1 MRLCLIF
8 TCLAVLFQIGCLHQR
23 QVRSE
28 LFQQIFVD
36 DSTSF
41 RGAMIGDQIY
51 AVLEHEKDWV
61 PSHQD
66 KLGISYNIPLEED
79 FTLLVD
85 YYSDNLKTDKESNR
99 LTSIVANILLQDEV
113 EAAKLYNEVQKH
125 FTNRFGLASG
135 QYGDYQWGSSNPYTS
150 SIEVRLRLN
159 DDKQGITLNFIDT
172 EPKIESL

>member
-8 TCLAVLFQIGCLHQR
+8 TCLAVLFLGGCLPQSPS
-23 QVRSE
+23 QSD
-28 LFQQIFVD
+28 LFQQIFLD
-36 DSTSF
+36 DSSSF
-41 RGAMIGDQIY
+41 RGAMIGDQIHT
-51 AVLEHEKDWV
+51 VLEHEQDWV

-66 KLGISYNIPLEED
+66 KLGISYSIPLDDE
-79 FTLLVD
+79 FQLLVD

-113 EAAKLYNEVQKH
+113 EAAKLYSEVQIH
-125 FTNRFGLASG
+125 FDQRFGLASG
-135 QYGDYQWGSSNPYTS
+135 QYGDHQWGSSNPFTS